1 MDFKNVLIAIVLST
15 LVLVLWATFFEA
27 PIIEKQTSE
36 KHLTENQDLSSPTI
50 DDDEKE
56 IKNEITRNDVIK
68 NTKRIKVEN
77 ENIEGSISLQG
88 AIIDDIIFKNYK
100 ETLNSENRVTFL
112 NPKNYSKEYFIETG
126 WASSGNEKING
137 L

>member
-50 DDDEKE
+50 DDD
-56 IKNEITRNDVIK
+56 
-68 NTKRIKVEN
+68 
-77 ENIEGSISLQG
+77 
-88 AIIDDIIFKNYK
+88 
-100 ETLNSENRVTFL
+100 
-112 NPKNYSKEYFIETG
+112 
-126 WASSGNEKING
+126 
-137 L
+137 